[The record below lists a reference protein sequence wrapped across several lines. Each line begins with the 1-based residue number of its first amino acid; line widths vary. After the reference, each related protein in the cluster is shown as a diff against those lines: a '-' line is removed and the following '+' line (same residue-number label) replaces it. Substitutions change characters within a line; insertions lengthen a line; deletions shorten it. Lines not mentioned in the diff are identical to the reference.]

1 MPALAA
7 QRAEYL
13 AKGLR
18 AYQTGARK
26 ASVMAAMSGALT
38 DADVEALA
46 AHYARQRARAIVY
59 VPLPSR

>member
-1 MPALAA
+1 V
-7 QRAEYL
+7 
-13 AKGLR
+13 R

-26 ASVMAAMSGALT
+26 DSVMTAMSSSLT